1 MNRALRA
8 LLVMLL
14 LLILMLTALF
24 AWSRSSL
31 PATSGTRTL
40 PGLAKAVE
48 IERHASGI
56 PRIVAESQEDAYFAL
71 GFVHAQDRL
80 WQMEHDRLVA
90 SGRMAEVLG
99 ERALAGDRLMRTL
112 DLRAAAERDL
122 EELDPR
128 SGGALQAYVDGV
140 NAYIATAGVLPP
152 EFLLLGWKPEEWRTV
167 DVMTLWKL
175 FLWRRAGD
183 WRHELARA
191 RVVAEVPAERARS
204 LMPDSLR
211 SQRNRLAE
219 LSDLYRSLPL
229 AALVRTAAS
238 EEYSDGVDRA
248 WVLAAP
254 RTLEGA
260 PLMGH
265 EDEGLPVA
273 PARHYLVRLHAPG
286 VDASGATLPGL
297 PFLLSGRNASVAWA
311 LVDTPV
317 DTQDLFVER
326 LRAPAGGADT
336 GAGAEYLSPGGWRP
350 LTVRREE
357 LTVRGGDDVE
367 LILRSTDRG
376 PLVSD
381 LVGGVQERGA
391 DDEEELALALSWPPL
406 LETDRSFRV
415 ALGLPR
421 VTSWSQFVRTL
432 EGMGG
437 WAAAGLYADTGGT
450 IGMQATG
457 LIPRRA
463 GEGTLPLPGW
473 ERAVAW
479 NGFIPFGRLERILD
493 PATGI
498 IAVVTSPLAGVAS
511 ERPEKEFVELLRSLE
526 RHGVESF
533 ENLFEASMDPLAAA
547 MLPLLRAARPV
558 SAAAR
563 AAQAELLGW
572 DGRRHGG
579 STAPLIFRNWYDEFA
594 ALLLGAS
601 QGDSTPGSLALLP
614 ELVLRAAG
622 EDSWCDAAS
631 VGREEGCAG
640 LASEALERSALALT
654 ERHGADPA
662 DWPRFEPTA
671 VSYRHQTLGGTLLAQ
686 LFNAGSGSAARA
698 SGRSDQERGSTE
710 VGAVYR
716 AIFDLAQES
725 GGGFLIPTGQTG
737 NPLSAEYREFVSRW
751 REVRLIPLKADEEEG
766 SPRSLVL
773 EPRR

>member
-14 LLILMLTALF
+14 VFALMLTALF

-40 PGLAKAVE
+40 PGLARAVE
-48 IERHASGI
+48 IERDASGI
-56 PRIVAESQEDAYFAL
+56 PRIVAESQEDTYFAL

-90 SGRMAEVLG
+90 SGRLAEVLG
-99 ERALAGDRLMRTL
+99 ERAVASDRLVRIL
-112 DLRAAAERDL
+112 GLRAAAERDL

-152 EFLLLGWKPEEWRTV
+152 EFLLLGWKPEEWRTA
-167 DVMTLWKL
+167 DVMALWKL

-191 RVVAEVPAERARS
+191 RVVAEVPAERARG
-204 LMPDSLR
+204 LMPDSFR

-219 LSDLYRSLPL
+219 LTDLYRSLPL
-229 AALVRTAAS
+229 AALAGTATNDA
-238 EEYSDGVDRA
+238 YHDGGDRA

-265 EDEGLPVA
+265 EDEGLLVA
-273 PARHYLVRLHAPG
+273 PARHYLVRLRAPG
-286 VDASGATLPGL
+286 VDATGATLPGL
-297 PFLLSGRNASVAWA
+297 PVLLSGRNASVAWA

-326 LRAPAGGADT
+326 LRAPSGGADT
-336 GAGAEYLSPGGWRP
+336 VSGADYLSPGGWRP
-350 LTVRREE
+350 LAVRREE
-357 LTVRGGDDVE
+357 LTVRGADNVE
-367 LILRSTDRG
+367 LTLRSTDRG

-391 DDEEELALALSWPPL
+391 DDEELVLALSWPPL
-406 LETDRSFRV
+406 LEADGSFRA
-415 ALGLPR
+415 ALGLPQ
-421 VTSWSQFVRTL
+421 VTSWSQFGRTL
-432 EGMGG
+432 EGLDG
-437 WAAAGLYADTGGT
+437 WAAAGLYADAGGT

-473 ERAVAW
+473 ERAAAW
-479 NGFIPFGRLERILD
+479 NGFTPFGRLERIVNPD
-493 PATGI
+493 SGI
-498 IAVVTSPLAGVAS
+498 IAVVTSPLAGANS
-511 ERPEKEFVELLRSLE
+511 ERPEEDLVELLRSLE

-533 ENLFEASMDPLAAA
+533 ESLFEASMDPLAAE

-563 AAQAELLGW
+563 AAHAELLGW
-572 DGRRHGG
+572 DGRRRRG
-579 STAPLIFRNWYDEFA
+579 SAAPLIFRSWYDEFA
-594 ALLLGAS
+594 ALLLGGD
-601 QGDSTPGSLALLP
+601 QGDGPPGSLALLP

-622 EDSWCDAAS
+622 EDSWCDAGS
-631 VGREEGCAG
+631 GRGEEGCVG

-662 DWPRFEPTA
+662 DWPRFDPSA
-671 VSYRHQTLGGTLLAQ
+671 VSYRHETLGGTLLAP
-686 LFNAGSGSAARA
+686 LFNAGSGDA
-698 SGRSDQERGSTE
+698 SPASDRFDQERGSTE
-710 VGAVYR
+710 VGPVYR
-716 AIFDLAQES
+716 AVFDLAQES

-737 NPLSAEYREFVSRW
+737 NPLSAEYREFVEGW
-751 REVRLIPLKADEEEG
+751 RGVRLIPFMAGEEEG